1 MVNSQGLAKR
11 LQGGAIIC
19 SLLLAMFAGHCWG
32 DSSISL
38 VVSGKNPAYQKVAS
52 SIAENLSSTD
62 QAIHYVTHAIDPES
76 PSESNNISKS
86 DLVITVGAK
95 ATYLTLKQFPE
106 QRVAACFI
114 TLSTL
119 EKLTA
124 EFPNRLLG
132 AVVLD
137 QPATRLL
144 HLAQLVKPDMS
155 RLGLLTGRQSQK
167 RIPELTKASKD
178 IGISLNKL
186 ELQPTQNPVKALES
200 IFANSEGYLVLPDKA
215 DFNRQTA
222 KWIIYLGYRH
232 RIPVIGYSSRYVDAG
247 ALLSIY
253 STPEHIGRQSY
264 ELIEALIKGESGI
277 HKFQYP
283 KYFVIRL
290 NDKVKRSLGFPDLD
304 ANTLARKLMAKET
317 EPYHLEKQDANHK
330 TE

>member
-1 MVNSQGLAKR
+1 MVNSQGLAKQ
-11 LQGGAIIC
+11 LKDGAIYC
-19 SLLLAMFAGHCWG
+19 YLLLVMFAGQCWS

-38 VVSGKNPAYQKVAS
+38 VVSGKNPIYQKVAS
-52 SIAENLSSTD
+52 SIAENLVSAD
-62 QAIHYVTHAIDPES
+62 QSIHYITHVIDPES
-76 PSESNNISKS
+76 PAESNDISKS

-95 ATYLTLKQFPE
+95 ATYLTLKQFSE
-106 QRVAACFI
+106 QRVVACFI

-119 EKLTA
+119 DKLTA
-124 EFPNRLLG
+124 EFPGRLLG
-132 AVVLD
+132 AVMLD
-137 QPATRLL
+137 QPAPRLL
-144 HLAQLVKPDMS
+144 HLAQLVKPDIS
-155 RLGLLTGRQSQK
+155 RLGLLTGGQSQK

-178 IGISLNKL
+178 IGISLNNL
-186 ELQPTQNPVKALES
+186 DLQPTQNPVKALES

-215 DFNRQTA
+215 GFNRQTA

-277 HKFQYP
+277 QNFQYP

-290 NDKVKRSLGFPDLD
+290 NNKVKRSLGFPHLD
-304 ANTLARKLMAKET
+304 ANTLAEKLMAKEI
-317 EPYHLEKQDANHK
+317 EPYHLEKQDANQK